1 MVCHASRNLA
11 GLRIRNESAK
21 FLNVIFEIPT
31 KAGNTTPTPEC
42 KRPRNSRSRCNRR
55 YAGIAMPDA
64 VKGWSMSLQL
74 SNVVKN
80 DSNVEVLH
88 DISLEVYKGDFL
100 VLLGGL

>member
-1 MVCHASRNLA
+1 
-11 GLRIRNESAK
+11 
-21 FLNVIFEIPT
+21 
-31 KAGNTTPTPEC
+31 
-42 KRPRNSRSRCNRR
+42 
-55 YAGIAMPDA
+55 MPDA